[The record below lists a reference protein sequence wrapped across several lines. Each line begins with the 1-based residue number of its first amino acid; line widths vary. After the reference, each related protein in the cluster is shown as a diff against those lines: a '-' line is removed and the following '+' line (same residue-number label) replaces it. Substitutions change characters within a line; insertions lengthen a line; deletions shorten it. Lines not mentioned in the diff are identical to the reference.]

1 MNKRALLAA
10 GTLILASVLMVT
22 NSGATTNTRSVS
34 PAATNVSGLLDLGR
48 PIILGHAAGEN
59 VAPHSTIYGYSEAVK
74 AGVDV
79 IDIDIQRTKDNVL
92 IVQHDATVDRTTETT
107 GNTADLTYAQIH
119 KLDNSYWFSSTCA
132 GTCTNQP
139 EANYDFRGV
148 RTGDKKPPK
157 GYSAE
162 DFSVV
167 KFSDVAKRWP
177 KYVLNIEI
185 KGTAPDALITA
196 KLLSKEIT
204 KLKRTNSAVVTSFDD
219 TVVDAFHKL
228 QPKVAMSPGL
238 EVMTAYFLQNKP
250 VPKWER
256 ILQVPPVYEGTTVFN
271 ADFAARTKADGL
283 LNWVWPNGEGEDVAG
298 YLVLLQQG
306 ADGINASDP
315 AAGVAA
321 LKEFRRRK

>member
-1 MNKRALLAA
+1 MKNRVLIA
-10 GTLILASVLMVT
+10 GTLIFTSVLLAT
-22 NSGATTNTRSVS
+22 NSSPSGSANSAS
-34 PAATNVSGLLDLGR
+34 PAATSVSGLLELGR

-59 VAPHSTIYGYSEAVK
+59 VAPHSTVYGFTESVK

-79 IDIDIQRTKDNVL
+79 IDLDLQRTKDNVL
-92 IVQHDATVDRTTETT
+92 VVQHDDTVDRTTQTT
-107 GNTADLTYAQIH
+107 GKVADLTYAQIH
-119 KLDNSYWFSSTCA
+119 KLDNSYWFSSKCA
-132 GTCTNQP
+132 GTCTDQP
-139 EANYDFRGV
+139 EGSYDFRGV

-167 KFSDVAKRWP
+167 KFSDVAQRWP

-196 KLLSKEIT
+196 KLLSQEIK
-204 KLKRTNSAVVTSFDD
+204 KLKRTSSTVVTSFDD

-228 QPKVAMSPGL
+228 QPTVAMSPGL
-238 EVMTAYFLQNKP
+238 KVMTAYFLENKP
-250 VPKWER
+250 ISKWER

-298 YLVLLQQG
+298 YLALLQQG
-306 ADGINASDP
+306 ANGINASNP

-321 LKEFRRRK
+321 LKEFLAQK